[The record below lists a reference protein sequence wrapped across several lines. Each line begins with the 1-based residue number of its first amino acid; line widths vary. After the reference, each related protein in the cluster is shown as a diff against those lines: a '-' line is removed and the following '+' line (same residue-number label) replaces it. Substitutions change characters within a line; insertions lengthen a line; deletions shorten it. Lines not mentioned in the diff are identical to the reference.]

1 MDAVKLPLPAAV
13 AVSKLMG
20 SDGFGGAAGVGVAVK
35 EVEVH
40 ESDRVSIL
48 VAPSID
54 RCRSSL
60 LSQKDEVGAVS
71 ASETAFWNKMP
82 DAELCWHASQ
92 PSSFHSE
99 GASEDLNFGNTYSSL
114 LLKPRPEAKKL
125 RRKSG
130 KVARSSSGCSKRSR
144 MAQMEVPINEHGVDD
159 IKGVSNELG
168 AYPAKCNIAEKT
180 QVAKQKNNL
189 NGKRGDKRNG
199 KVPMKS
205 KYDSFSLKAGLL
217 SFGSSTGGNN
227 ILGVY
232 GLKQDI
238 CDVTKHVDE
247 LSLNELLDGSY
258 KCVDFSKEKG
268 KKAANLN
275 ENIMNSVRK
284 ACSIFWLQ
292 KPLQPQNFI
301 EINTGYNQKV
311 STCQVSSG
319 SCISGR
325 SDSDKG
331 GAYTTV
337 RSSCNKFQVSCS
349 QLKSPAS
356 MLDFPLYQPED
367 ILEHLALPQPKDLES
382 LLLDA
387 AKPALSSRNNP
398 DPRLGKSVSHRAGL
412 PPFPWSHTFSGHCKS
427 NTDAVKLSTSR
438 STCQG
443 RWVKIGNSATSV
455 AGTGTDFLVDF
466 ESLAY
471 DHTLVPSAG
480 LKSGPLENENITS
493 TSLSIP
499 PCEQGLP
506 SSTCSMASQVPPESG
521 GGWKCQGNAEHS
533 PRLLA
538 AAQTLYEMMATHSLK
553 QNSHGMNKW
562 PKKASQKAM
571 KARKLKSD
579 EKSEEIFAAAKAIK
593 DSNEILPSKKA
604 RLSFNEK
611 SNDLGHTIT
620 MRKVPVTWSTPRS
633 SRSSPSKS
641 LGDSAAVAK
650 NYNANIVKQSCMLP
664 PPTRVLDKACSSQGK
679 LRKLAPMEWNRA
691 EGKLD

>member
-1 MDAVKLPLPAAV
+1 MDAVELPLPAAV
-13 AVSKLMG
+13 KVSKLMG
-20 SDGFGGAAGVGVAVK
+20 SDGFGGVGVGVSVK

-40 ESDRVSIL
+40 ESDQVSIL
-48 VAPSID
+48 VGPSTE
-54 RCRSSL
+54 RCSSL
-60 LSQKDEVGAVS
+60 FSRNDEVGAVN
-71 ASETAFWNKMP
+71 ASETALWNKMR
-82 DAELCWHASQ
+82 DVELCRHASKL
-92 PSSFHSE
+92 SSFHIDD
-99 GASEDLNFGNTYSSL
+99 ASEDLNFGSTNSSL
-114 LLKPRPEAKKL
+114 LLMPSPEAKPL
-125 RRKSG
+125 ERKSG
-130 KVARSSSGCSKRSR
+130 KVARSSSGCSRRSR
-144 MAQMEVPINEHGVDD
+144 MAQMEISINEHGADD
-159 IKGVSNELG
+159 IKGTSSELG

-189 NGKRGDKRNG
+189 NGKRGDRRNG
-199 KVPMKS
+199 KVPIKS

-217 SFGSSTGGNN
+217 SFSSSAGVNN

-443 RWVKIGNSATSV
+443 RWVKIGNSATSL
-455 AGTGTDFLVDF
+455 ACTITDFLVDF

-471 DHTLVPSAG
+471 DHSLVPSAIP
-480 LKSGPLENENITS
+480 KSGPLENENVPS
-493 TSLSIP
+493 TSHSIP
-499 PCEQGLP
+499 SCERGLS
-506 SSTCSMASQVPPESG
+506 SSTTCSIASQVPPEAG
-521 GGWKCQGNAEHS
+521 GSLKFQGNAE
-533 PRLLA
+533 LLA
-538 AAQTLYEMMATHSLK
+538 AAQTLCEIRSHSLK
-553 QNSHGMNKW
+553 KNPHGMIRW
-562 PKKASQKAM
+562 PKKPSQKAM

-579 EKSEEIFAAAKAIK
+579 EKSEEIFAAPKVVIGPGNPVKNA
-593 DSNEILPSKKA
+593 SEILPSKKP
-604 RLSFNEK
+604 RLSVTEK
-611 SNDLGHTIT
+611 DNDLYHT
-620 MRKVPVTWSTPRS
+620 KVPVTWSTPRS
-633 SRSSPSKS
+633 SRSPPSKS
-641 LGDSAAVAK
+641 LRDSVVETK
-650 NYNANIVKQSCMLP
+650 HYNSNIVKQPCMLP
-664 PPTRVLDKACSSQGK
+664 PPTRVWDKACNSQQK
-679 LRKLAPMEWNRA
+679 LRKLVPMESNRA
-691 EGKLD
+691 AGGKLE